1 MTEMEKP
8 RPNHQGK
15 ARILIEMPPSLKAR
29 LDAVSF
35 ETHVSVAEIA
45 RYALYRAVQEGESD
59 PRKLVHRI
67 AADKVARHD
76 AERMKGTDCA
86 FKRQRW

>member
-8 RPNHQGK
+8 HLKHQGK
-15 ARILIEMPPSLKAR
+15 SRILIEMPQALKSR

-35 ETHVSVAEIA
+35 ETRMPVAEIA

-76 AERMKGTDCA
+76 AERIRTC
-86 FKRQRW
+86 